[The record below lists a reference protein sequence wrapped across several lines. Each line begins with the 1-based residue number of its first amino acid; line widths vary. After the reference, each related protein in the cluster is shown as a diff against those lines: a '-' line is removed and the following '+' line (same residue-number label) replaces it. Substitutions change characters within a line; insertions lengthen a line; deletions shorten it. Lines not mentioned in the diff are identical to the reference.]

1 LADANFFSV
10 ATIPPLRWAAFRAD
24 FPLTTVSRGPAA
36 PPRVRLPIL
45 VTEFQSS
52 DISNVVLE
60 RRGVRVV
67 VVVCGRLSWAR
78 MWGAVLSKWAFVRQ
92 WIYQSANVKMGDVM

>member
-1 LADANFFSV
+1 MAEANFFSV

-24 FPLTTVSRGPAA
+24 LPLTTVSRGPAA

-52 DISNVVLE
+52 DIVNVVWKG
-60 RRGVRVV
+60 GVVEVV
-67 VVVCGRLSWAR
+67 VVVCGRLSR
-78 MWGAVLSKWAFVRQ
+78 RRCGVLSF
-92 WIYQSANVKMGDVM
+92 